1 MDLQKN
7 VEDLRSQG
15 LTDEQILQAFEK
27 MLSEEKIA
35 SEDFEKVKQLLSET
49 NKNSLNKNDEKVEA
63 SKLFGLKLI

>member
-27 MLSEEKIA
+27 MLSEEKIT
-35 SEDFEKVKQLLSET
+35 SEDLEKVKQLLSKTDE
-49 NKNSLNKNDEKVEA
+49 NSLSENDEKAEA